1 MTIDSSSDYSSSE
14 EEEICQEMERMTLDQ
29 MTEPESWDSY
39 GAVYDN
45 TVAYDSNTTEAER
58 SVCEI
63 IQISGEL
70 HIEHL
75 PCYNHREEEEEE
87 GGNDG
92 RTDDDDDDSDI
103 QEASDPKVEE
113 DTKLEEV
120 KPDFDDDATEFETE
134 QDWAEQVDPGEVYD
148 EAYESRDQKA
158 AEVEGPEVK
167 YKLSEDMKALRTT
180 VRKKP
185 KPMKSTV
192 RMKIKSKMKSTTKMR
207 TLRKKSMNMM
217 KMKSTMKMTMTMAIM
232 IVIFMMIIHAMIMI
246 TMMMTRNRRKNMKKE
261 EK

>member
-39 GAVYDN
+39 GAVYD
-45 TVAYDSNTTEAER
+45 SKTTEAER

-92 RTDDDDDDSDI
+92 RTDEDDDDTPI
-103 QEASDPKVEE
+103 
-113 DTKLEEV
+113 
-120 KPDFDDDATEFETE
+120 
-134 QDWAEQVDPGEVYD
+134 
-148 EAYESRDQKA
+148 SRRA
-158 AEVEGPEVK
+158 I
-167 YKLSEDMKALRTT
+167 LRL
-180 VRKKP
+180 R
-185 KPMKSTV
+185 
-192 RMKIKSKMKSTTKMR
+192 R
-207 TLRKKSMNMM
+207 TPS
-217 KMKSTMKMTMTMAIM
+217 
-232 IVIFMMIIHAMIMI
+232 
-246 TMMMTRNRRKNMKKE
+246 
-261 EK
+261 